1 MVLVIR
7 LAITAFAIW
16 LAARWVDGIDII
28 YPKDKDDWW
37 EFVVLAGIASW
48 VAWRGGHPDP
58 RLYGDPA
65 ADGAMCGGALAMAAT
80 TGLLRVLSD
89 LLVINGLMLMLTAKI
104 TETTEY
110 GLRVDGFWTAVW
122 GALVISIVNW
132 LLGVLVPDGKD

>member
-28 YPKDKDDWW
+28 YPRDKDDWW
-37 EFVVLAGIASW
+37 EFVVLAGIAI
-48 VAWRGGHPDP
+48 VFTAVN
-58 RLYGDPA
+58 
-65 ADGAMCGGALAMAAT
+65 ALVKPIVKLFSLPLLILT
-80 TGLLRVLSD
+80 LGLF